1 MKSYLAFAL
10 AAMAAALAPAVASAA
25 DQDPG
30 ARLGLPS
37 IERAERY
44 NLSPASRELR
54 PTAVRTA
61 PALNADYVTAANATS
76 EQDAHDLDADSTSQ
90 RVKVGGVMVRQAGPD
105 EPRAQF
111 SYRMQAPAKGAV
123 TLRIEEAGAEH
134 SSYDVLV
141 DGTLVHRRGDA
152 PEQRGSYG
160 GQVGLVHYEVTVP
173 RSAIRGDTIRLAF
186 RNGADPG
193 PGARIAGV
201 WVQST
206 GGTPQDPYGG
216 TVQNAGALTAAKGA
230 ATLRGNL
237 FGRPY
242 VILDFGREV
251 GGTLDVQAERLSSS
265 PKLAFAFSESEQ
277 FMTSASDF
285 SADPVGVVDETQV
298 VPVPEGSSRVKA
310 PQLRGGFRYLMVYL
324 DGPGAVKLSDLRLRF
339 TAAPEEQDLR
349 AYKGAFLSS
358 AADLNELWYAGAY
371 TVQMSTIDPSTGRR
385 YPAQP
390 GPAYNDAK
398 VADGPSAI
406 VDAPKRD
413 RFVWGGD
420 LAVSDPV
427 AYMTTGDTESAKAAF
442 EWLSQKP
449 SAEGQPAGVYLPLD
463 GGNGWN
469 YSWAEYAAWWMVNYQ
484 THYLYTG
491 DKAFLDR
498 WFSQLE
504 GAVGYFESHVGSDG
518 LVDVPGAGG
527 GHWGYFNAGKEAYDN
542 VLYVYALERAARAA
556 QAAGRDDLA
565 GAWRAHADR
574 TAAAVN
580 DQLWDADAGAYRT
593 GPGAATHPQDANA
606 MAILA
611 GVATGERADTVLRFL
626 DGLVGSYGPLTVD
639 KPGGPVP
646 QYVSPFVS
654 SFQLDALAA
663 QADDA
668 RSEAAVA
675 LLRRTWSR
683 MLHGDTTGTF
693 LENVSTSGG
702 PQLGSYTSY
711 SHGWAAAPTSFLTN
725 QVLGVQPTGA
735 GFSSFAVLP
744 HPGTS
749 TDWAQGTVPTPRGA
763 VKAAWRRKGSAFS
776 LATDAPPGATYN
788 AGVPDEP
795 GVVVRRDGA
804 VVWSDGKAQA
814 PGVSS
819 RSGYV
824 QVEGITGA
832 TRLDAEEGSR

>member
-1 MKSYLAFAL
+1 MKAYLAFVPAAIVAAL
-10 AAMAAALAPAVASAA
+10 AATAAGAAA
-25 DQDPG
+25 QDPG

-37 IERAERY
+37 IERAQRY
-44 NLSPASRELR
+44 NLSPSSRELR

-61 PALNADYVTAANATS
+61 PAVNADYVTAASATS
-76 EQDAHDLDADSTSQ
+76 EQDAHDLDADGTSQ
-90 RVKVGGVMVRQAGPD
+90 RVKVGGVWVRQAGPG

-111 SYRMQAPAKGAV
+111 SYRMQAPAKGTI

-141 DGTLVHRRGDA
+141 DGTVVQHRGEA
-152 PEQRGSYG
+152 PDQRGSYN
-160 GQVGLVHYEVTVP
+160 GQVGLVHYDVTVP
-173 RSAIRGDTIRLAF
+173 RSAIRGTTFRLAF
-186 RNGADPG
+186 RNAGGDPG
-193 PGARIAGV
+193 PGARIAGA

-206 GGTPQDPYGG
+206 GGAPGDPYGG
-216 TVQNAGALTAAKGA
+216 TVADAQALTGTKGA
-230 ATLRGNL
+230 ATITGNL

-242 VILDFGREV
+242 AILDFGREV
-251 GGTLDVQAERLSSS
+251 GGTVDVQAERLSGN

-298 VPVPEGSSRVKA
+298 VPVPSGTTRVKA

-324 DGPGAVKLSDLRLRF
+324 DGPGAVKLSDLKLHF
-339 TAAPEEQDLR
+339 TSAPAEQDLR

-358 AADLNELWYAGAY
+358 ADDLNRLWYAGAY
-371 TVQMSTIDPSTGRR
+371 TVQMSTIDPATGRR

-427 AYMTTGDTESAKAAF
+427 AYMTTGDTESAKNAF

-463 GGNGWN
+463 GGTGWN

-491 DKAFLDR
+491 DTAFLDR

-504 GAVGYFESHVGSDG
+504 GAVGYFEQHVGSDG
-518 LVDVPGAGG
+518 LFDVPGAGG
-527 GHWGYFNAGKEAYDN
+527 GHWGYGNSGKEAYDN

-556 QAAGRDDLA
+556 EAMDRDDLA
-565 GAWRAHADR
+565 GEWRAHAER

-593 GPGAATHPQDANA
+593 GPGEATHPQDANA

-611 GVATGERADTVLRFL
+611 GVATGERADTVQRFL
-626 DGLVGSYGPLTVD
+626 DGLVGPYGPLTVD
-639 KPGGPVP
+639 QPGGPVP

-654 SFQLDALAA
+654 GFQLDALASHGG
-663 QADDA
+663 D
-668 RSEAAVA
+668 EAAVA

-683 MLHGDTTGTF
+683 MLTGDTTGTF
-693 LENVSTSGG
+693 WENVSTAGG

-711 SHGWAAAPTSFLTN
+711 SHGWAAAPTSYLTN
-725 QVLGVQPTGA
+725 QVLGVQPAGA
-735 GFSSFAVLP
+735 GFSTFSVLP

-749 TDWAQGTVPTPRGA
+749 TDWAQGAVPTPRGT
-763 VKAAWRRKGSAFS
+763 VKAAWRRKGSAFQ
-776 LATDAPPGATYN
+776 LAAEAPPGSTYT
-788 AGVPDEP
+788 AGVPDRP
-795 GVVVRRDGA
+795 GIVVRRDGQ

-819 RSGYV
+819 RGGYV